1 MCIFMYVFSNVKWR
15 GGLSPPLEWDFF
27 GVLLSWYL
35 LNLKL
40 PTSLISTDLFSN
52 TFNQGKRTETIP
64 SLENHWRFCASTS
77 CGSIDGDPWEY
88 HDGEPS
94 EPSDGTSYTF
104 GTSTTSVNWNDAS
117 WKYPWR
123 ILDSFF
129 FLGWGEK
136 KNRVGGWVGVN
147 WTGEKAKLCVYFFF
161 KCISVGLNCFGVL
174 DNGFSRIH
182 FGPLRRTSIDW
193 HLIWTDLHRTW
204 IPFFFQTWV
213 QYLFCWL
220 HNWHVFQ
227 LCKYTCTNMVFLKS
241 PCRSSRPF
249 LSSFSKGH
257 LIRAFRCVDLCST
270 KEGAVT
276 HRRSVAKTQWLGGV
290 GIG

>member
-204 IPFFFQTWV
+204 IPFFFRHGFSIYFVDYIIDMFSNYVNLHAQTW
-213 QYLFCWL
+213 YFWSL
-220 HNWHVFQ
+220 HADQVDPFFQ
-227 LCKYTCTNMVFLKS
+227 
-241 PCRSSRPF
+241 
-249 LSSFSKGH
+249 
-257 LIRAFRCVDLCST
+257 AFRRDISSVRFGVLIC
-270 KEGAVT
+270 AAQ
-276 HRRSVAKTQWLGGV
+276 RRERSLIAGPSRKPNGWVV
-290 GIG
+290 SE